1 MLKEIDRNMTP
12 SELAYEQTK
21 MSSERTAMAMERT
34 AMTQERTA
42 MAIEQTIMAYE
53 RTMLTN
59 AQTLLSYT
67 RTAIGLLAAGIGMF
81 EFVNNQT
88 IITLGMLIM
97 LLAPVVEI
105 IGLIHFFLTR
115 RQLKEVLPGGKP
127 AFSVPAE
134 PIGAAAAQGSVASAH
149 GNTPATQ
156 DDKSNASVKQRHH
169 HAAK

>member
-81 EFVNNQT
+81 EFVNNET
-88 IITLGMLIM
+88 IVNLGMIIM
-97 LLAPVVEI
+97 LLAPVVACIGFIHYI
-105 IGLIHFFLTR
+105 IVR
-115 RQLKEVLPGGKP
+115 RKLKEM
-127 AFSVPAE
+127 
-134 PIGAAAAQGSVASAH
+134 AS
-149 GNTPATQ
+149 PPP
-156 DDKSNASVKQRHH
+156 DPRE
-169 HAAK
+169 